1 MNQVFP
7 LKATRAAA
15 AVWDVLLRL
24 KVRDAMSRTLHCASR
39 TDTFRALK
47 EMMKEKK
54 ISGLPIV
61 EDGRLLGLV
70 TLDDILTA
78 MDLGKIDESVGETMT
93 RNLIVLEEDMPLTFA
108 VSHLN
113 KYPYRRY
120 PVIDKNKHLV
130 GVITSR
136 RILAALVR
144 EMDKEIRELEAKV
157 QEQTV
162 VVQNE
167 IHKEYFIKRLDFE
180 SAGRASYAIKKIMKE
195 QGLSSDIIRRA
206 SVAAYELEINIVVHS
221 NGGKLTFHL
230 TPENVTIR
238 AIDDGPGI
246 ENVDD
251 AMREGF
257 STATDWIRSLGF
269 GAGMG
274 LPNSRRFSDDF
285 RIESTP
291 GGATKVTA
299 VIYTSP
305 KTT

>member
-24 KVRDAMSRTLHCASR
+24 KVRDAMSRTVYCASR
-39 TDTFRALK
+39 TDTFRSLK
-47 EMMKEKK
+47 AIMKEKN
-54 ISGLPIV
+54 ITGMPIV

-70 TLDDILTA
+70 TINDIINA
-78 MDLGKIDESVGETMT
+78 MDQGTADEQVGNSMARE
-93 RNLIVLEEDMPLTFA
+93 LIVLEEDMPLTFA

-120 PVIDKNKHLV
+120 PVIDKNKRLI

-157 QEQTV
+157 QEQAGD
-162 VVQNE
+162 VQNE
-167 IHKEYFIKRLDFE
+167 YHNEFFIKRLDFE
-180 SAGRASYAIKKIMKE
+180 NAGRASHAIKKVLKDR
-195 QGLSSDIIRRA
+195 GLPPDIVRRA
-206 SVAAYELEINIVVHS
+206 SVAAYELEINIAVHS

-230 TPENVTIR
+230 TPDVLTIQ
-238 AIDDGPGI
+238 AIDEGPGI
-246 ENVDD
+246 ENVED
-251 AMREGF
+251 AVREGY
-257 STATDWIRSLGF
+257 STANDWIRSLGF

-274 LPNSRRFSDDF
+274 LANTKRFSDSFKID
-285 RIESTP
+285 STL
-291 GGATKVTA
+291 GGSTSVTS
-299 VIYTSP
+299 VIYTAP